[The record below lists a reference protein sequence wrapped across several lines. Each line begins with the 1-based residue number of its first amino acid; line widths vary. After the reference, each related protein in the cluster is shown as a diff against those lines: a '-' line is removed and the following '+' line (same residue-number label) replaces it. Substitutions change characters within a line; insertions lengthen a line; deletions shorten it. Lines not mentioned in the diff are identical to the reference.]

1 MDIVII
7 ALLAVVIILLIIVLV
22 RQSAAGGYKKTIS
35 ESEERI
41 LSSIDDLSDNQ
52 IARFSDMK
60 IAVNE
65 SGHGITDKINEQF
78 SDMIRK
84 DAEARQTSNDRV
96 SEGIAKMQ
104 QSMEVKMGG
113 LKDDLSSGL
122 KDINEKL
129 VETVKENAESQQKI
143 SDNLSESLSKIQNM
157 TEEKLLGI
165 QKEVNDKLDA
175 SLNKRL
181 DESFEKVTNQLTQLY
196 KSLGELGEMSD
207 GIANL
212 NKTLSNVKTRG
223 TWGEIQLGSIL
234 EQTMT
239 DSQYTKNVKVKKN
252 SEDLVEFAIKIPSR
266 DDEEKPVLL
275 PIDSKFPLDIYG
287 NLVDAA
293 DDGNKEAYERY
304 SKELENR
311 IKSEAKTIRDKYV
324 NPPVTTDFAIMF
336 LPTESLYAEVLRING
351 LAEFCQNKYRIIIAS
366 PSTITALLNSL
377 RVGFANI
384 ALNKK
389 TAEVRKIL
397 EAVKAQYGIFDELI
411 ETTKKKLQAAVT
423 STDELK
429 DRTVKIRNK
438 MSKIGEIDQKES
450 DAILLIEED
459 TENA

>member
-7 ALLAVVIILLIIVLV
+7 ALLAVVIVLLIIVLV

-84 DAEARQTSNDRV
+84 DAEARQNSNDRM

-293 DDGNKEAYERY
+293 DDGNKEAYEKY

>member
-84 DAEARQTSNDRV
+84 DAEARQTSNDRM
-96 SEGIAKMQ
+96 SDGIAKMQ

-293 DDGNKEAYERY
+293 DDGNKEAYEKY

-459 TENA
+459 QE

>member
-7 ALLAVVIILLIIVLV
+7 ALLAVVIVLLIIVLV

-65 SGHGITDKINEQF
+65 SGHGITNKINEQF

-84 DAEARQTSNDRV
+84 DAEARQTSNDRM
-96 SEGIAKMQ
+96 SDGIAKMQ

-113 LKDDLSSGL
+113 LKDDLGSGL

-293 DDGNKEAYERY
+293 DDGNKEAYEKY

-311 IKSEAKTIRDKYV
+311 IKNEAKTIRDKYV

>member
-7 ALLAVVIILLIIVLV
+7 ALLAVVIVLLIIVLV
-22 RQSAAGGYKKTIS
+22 RQSSAGGYKKTIS

-52 IARFSDMK
+52 ITRFSDMK

-65 SGHGITDKINEQF
+65 SGHGITEKINERF

-84 DAEARQTSNDRV
+84 DAEARQNSNDRM

-104 QSMEVKMGG
+104 QSMEDKMGG
-113 LKDDLSSGL
+113 LKDDLNGGL

-143 SDNLSESLSKIQNM
+143 SENLSESLSKIQTM

-239 DSQYTKNVKVKKN
+239 DSQYIKNVKVKKN

-293 DDGNKEAYERY
+293 DDGNKEAYEKY
-304 SKELENR
+304 AKELENR
-311 IKSEAKTIRDKYV
+311 IKGEAKTIRDKYV
-324 NPPVTTDFAIMF
+324 NPPATTDFAIMF

-411 ETTKKKLQAAVT
+411 ETTKKKLQAAVS

-459 TENA
+459 PE

>member
-7 ALLAVVIILLIIVLV
+7 ALLAVVIVLLIIVLA

-41 LSSIDDLSDNQ
+41 LSSIDDLLDNQ

-84 DAEARQTSNDRV
+84 DAEARQTSNDRM
-96 SEGIAKMQ
+96 SDGIAKMQ

-175 SLNKRL
+175 ALNKRL

-293 DDGNKEAYERY
+293 DDGNKEAYEKY

-438 MSKIGEIDQKES
+438 MSRIGEIDQKES

-459 TENA
+459 QE

>member
-1 MDIVII
+1 M
-7 ALLAVVIILLIIVLV
+7 LV

-65 SGHGITDKINEQF
+65 SSHGITDKINEQF

-336 LPTESLYAEVLRING
+336 LPTESLYAEVIRING

>member
-7 ALLAVVIILLIIVLV
+7 ALLAVVIVLLIIVLV

-84 DAEARQTSNDRV
+84 DAEARQTSNDRM

-293 DDGNKEAYERY
+293 DDGNKEAYEKY

>member
-7 ALLAVVIILLIIVLV
+7 ALLAVVIVLLIILLV

-84 DAEARQTSNDRV
+84 DAEARQTSNDRM

-293 DDGNKEAYERY
+293 DDGNKEAYEKY

-459 TENA
+459 QE

>member
-7 ALLAVVIILLIIVLV
+7 ALLAVVIVLLIIVLV

-84 DAEARQTSNDRV
+84 DAEARQTSNDRM

-293 DDGNKEAYERY
+293 DDGNKEAYEKY

-459 TENA
+459 QE

>member
-7 ALLAVVIILLIIVLV
+7 ALLAVVIVLLIIVLV

-65 SGHGITDKINEQF
+65 NGHGITDKINEQF

-84 DAEARQTSNDRV
+84 DAEARQTSNDRM

-293 DDGNKEAYERY
+293 DDGNKEAYEKY

-311 IKSEAKTIRDKYV
+311 IKNEAKTIRDKYV
-324 NPPVTTDFAIMF
+324 NPPVTTDFAVMF

-459 TENA
+459 QE

>member
-7 ALLAVVIILLIIVLV
+7 ALLAVVIVLLIIVLV

-84 DAEARQTSNDRV
+84 DAEARQTSNDRM

-113 LKDDLSSGL
+113 LKDDLGSGL

-293 DDGNKEAYERY
+293 DDGNKEAYEKY

-459 TENA
+459 QE

>member
-7 ALLAVVIILLIIVLV
+7 ALLAVVIVLLIIVLV

-65 SGHGITDKINEQF
+65 NGHGITDKINEQF

-84 DAEARQTSNDRV
+84 DAEARQTSNDRM
-96 SEGIAKMQ
+96 SDGIAKMQ

-293 DDGNKEAYERY
+293 DDGNKEAYEKY

-311 IKSEAKTIRDKYV
+311 IKNEAKTIRDKYV
-324 NPPVTTDFAIMF
+324 NPPVTTDFAVMF

-459 TENA
+459 QE

>member
-7 ALLAVVIILLIIVLV
+7 ALLAVVIVLLIIVLV

-84 DAEARQTSNDRV
+84 DADARQTSNDRM
-96 SEGIAKMQ
+96 SDGIAKMQ

-293 DDGNKEAYERY
+293 DDGNKEAYEKY

-411 ETTKKKLQAAVT
+411 ETTKKKLQAAVI

>member
-1 MDIVII
+1 
-7 ALLAVVIILLIIVLV
+7 VLV

-84 DAEARQTSNDRV
+84 DAEARQTSNDRM

-293 DDGNKEAYERY
+293 DDGNKEAYEKY

>member
-1 MDIVII
+1 MDIVIV
-7 ALLAVVIILLIIVLV
+7 ALLAVVIVLLIIVLV

-84 DAEARQTSNDRV
+84 DAEARQTSNDRM
-96 SEGIAKMQ
+96 SDGIAKMQ

-287 NLVDAA
+287 NLVDTA
-293 DDGNKEAYERY
+293 DDGDKEAYEKY

-411 ETTKKKLQAAVT
+411 ETTKKKLQAAVI

-450 DAILLIEED
+450 DEILLIEED

>member
-1 MDIVII
+1 MDIVIV
-7 ALLAVVIILLIIVLV
+7 ALLAVVIVLLIIVLV

-78 SDMIRK
+78 GDMIRK
-84 DAEARQTSNDRV
+84 DAEARQTSNDRM
-96 SEGIAKMQ
+96 SDGIAKMQ

-293 DDGNKEAYERY
+293 DDGDKEAYEKY

-411 ETTKKKLQAAVT
+411 ETTKKKLQAAVI

-450 DAILLIEED
+450 DEILLIEED

>member
-1 MDIVII
+1 MDIVIV
-7 ALLAVVIILLIIVLV
+7 ALLAVVIVLLIIVLV

-84 DAEARQTSNDRV
+84 DAEARQTSNDRM
-96 SEGIAKMQ
+96 SDGIAKMQ

-293 DDGNKEAYERY
+293 DDGDKEAYEKY

-411 ETTKKKLQAAVT
+411 ETTKKKLQAAVI

-450 DAILLIEED
+450 DEILLIEED

>member
-7 ALLAVVIILLIIVLV
+7 ALLAVVIVLLIIVLV
-22 RQSAAGGYKKTIS
+22 RQSAARGYKKTIS

-84 DAEARQTSNDRV
+84 DAEARQTSNDRM

-196 KSLGELGEMSD
+196 KSLGELGGMSD

-293 DDGNKEAYERY
+293 DDGNKEAYEKY

>member
-1 MDIVII
+1 MDIVIV
-7 ALLAVVIILLIIVLV
+7 ALLAVIIVLLIIVLV

-78 SDMIRK
+78 GDMIRK
-84 DAEARQTSNDRV
+84 DAEARQTSNDRM
-96 SEGIAKMQ
+96 SDGIAKMQ

-129 VETVKENAESQQKI
+129 VETAKENAESQQKI

-293 DDGNKEAYERY
+293 DDGDKEAYEKY

-450 DAILLIEED
+450 DEILLIEED

>member
-1 MDIVII
+1 MDIVIV
-7 ALLAVVIILLIIVLV
+7 ALLAVVIVLLIIVLV

-84 DAEARQTSNDRV
+84 DAEARQTSNDRM
-96 SEGIAKMQ
+96 SDGIAKMQ

-293 DDGNKEAYERY
+293 DDGDKEAYEKY

-459 TENA
+459 QE

>member
-7 ALLAVVIILLIIVLV
+7 ALLAVVIVLLIIVLV

-84 DAEARQTSNDRV
+84 DAEARQTSNDRM

-104 QSMEVKMGG
+104 ESMEVKMGG

-293 DDGNKEAYERY
+293 DDGNKEAYEKY

-423 STDELK
+423 STD
-429 DRTVKIRNK
+429 
-438 MSKIGEIDQKES
+438 
-450 DAILLIEED
+450 
-459 TENA
+459 